1 MTLPARDWPA
11 ILATLARTY
20 GARGLAQRATH
31 ETRRALGAFRAKPRR
46 VIDFAPAP
54 MRHPFAVDFAA
65 LTHAT
70 NPAQALA
77 RADRVLAGDYQAY
90 RTVWR
95 PLPIGPAAWHRSPNE
110 MEIEADLPWWR
121 ALPRQDAD
129 LDVKDIWEPA
139 RFAWTYD
146 LVRAWIITR
155 DDRYAAAFHRT
166 LADWLESSPPFRG
179 VHWACGQEST
189 IRAIALLYAEANLV
203 GAPSSDEHA
212 MARITSVLAATGE
225 RVADAIGHALSQ
237 RNNHGISEAVGLLA
251 LGARFRGT
259 HPAAVHWASRGRRL
273 LERLIREQFA
283 PDGWYI
289 QHSFNYLRVA
299 LDMCIVARRL
309 LLASSIDFSLDATE
323 RLRAATEL
331 LLAVI
336 DPDTGSVP
344 NHGHNDG
351 AFVHPITLR
360 AYRDY
365 RPVVTAAC
373 ASFDVPL
380 PANLAPDAEALA
392 WLGLPNARQGEPIG
406 DGVRSGASGW
416 ATARAGSTAVF
427 LRAGS
432 YTSRPGHLDALHV
445 DVRLAGRDTVVDAGT
460 FAYLGPLPWRNA
472 LAAARVHNGPLVD
485 DQEPGVRGPRFL
497 WLRWPNAKLIRAAR
511 DGDTMVLAAEIPDR
525 VRRTVRVERNVVRVD
540 DLVLTSAA
548 STVTVR
554 WLLHPSADATIM
566 HIDGAS
572 TTNAA
577 RESEVVGWYSP
588 AYGVRLPASWIEVK
602 RPAVLGLHITCDI
615 GTPRSAAPKRGL
627 AFGVM
632 DSALPTVE

>member
-1 MTLPARDWPA
+1 
-11 ILATLARTY
+11 
-20 GARGLAQRATH
+20 
-31 ETRRALGAFRAKPRR
+31 
-46 VIDFAPAP
+46 
-54 MRHPFAVDFAA
+54 
-65 LTHAT
+65 
-70 NPAQALA
+70 
-77 RADRVLAGDYQAY
+77 
-90 RTVWR
+90 
-95 PLPIGPAAWHRSPNE
+95 
-110 MEIEADLPWWR
+110 
-121 ALPRQDAD
+121 
-129 LDVKDIWEPA
+129 
-139 RFAWTYD
+139 
-146 LVRAWIITR
+146 
-155 DDRYAAAFHRT
+155 
-166 LADWLESSPPFRG
+166 
-179 VHWACGQEST
+179 WACGQEST

-203 GAPSSDEHA
+203 GAPSSDEYA

-225 RVADAIGHALSQ
+225 RVNDAIGHALSQ

-259 HPAAVHWASRGRRL
+259 HPSAVAWASRGRRL

-380 PANLAPDAEALA
+380 PSNLAPDAETLA
-392 WLGLPNARQGEPIG
+392 WIGLPNPKQGEPLG

-432 YTSRPGHLDALHV
+432 YTSRPGHMDALHV
-445 DVRLAGRDTVVDAGT
+445 DVRLSGRDTVVDAGT
-460 FAYLGPLPWRNA
+460 FAYNGPLPWRNA
-472 LAAARVHNGPLVD
+472 LAGPQVHNGPLVD

-497 WLRWPNAKLIRAAR
+497 WLRWPNAKLLRAAQ
-511 DGDTMVLAAEIPDR
+511 DGATMVLSAEIPDR
-525 VRRTVRVERNVVRVD
+525 IRRTVRVERDCVRVD

-554 WLLHPSADATIM
+554 WLLHPSADSAII
-566 HIDGAS
+566 HIDGESA
-572 TTNAA
+572 THAA
-577 RESEVVGWYSP
+577 RESEVMGWYSP

-615 GTPRSAAPKRGL
+615 GTPHLAAPKRGL

-632 DSALPTVE
+632 DSALPTVD

>member
-1 MTLPARDWPA
+1 
-11 ILATLARTY
+11 
-20 GARGLAQRATH
+20 
-31 ETRRALGAFRAKPRR
+31 
-46 VIDFAPAP
+46 
-54 MRHPFAVDFAA
+54 
-65 LTHAT
+65 
-70 NPAQALA
+70 
-77 RADRVLAGDYQAY
+77 
-90 RTVWR
+90 
-95 PLPIGPAAWHRSPNE
+95 
-110 MEIEADLPWWR
+110 
-121 ALPRQDAD
+121 
-129 LDVKDIWEPA
+129 
-139 RFAWTYD
+139 
-146 LVRAWIITR
+146 
-155 DDRYAAAFHRT
+155 
-166 LADWLESSPPFRG
+166 PFRG

-203 GAPSSDEHA
+203 GAPSSDEYA

-225 RVADAIGHALSQ
+225 RVNDAIGHALSQ

-259 HPAAVHWASRGRRL
+259 HPAAVHWASKGRRL

-289 QHSFNYLRVA
+289 QHSFNYLRLA

-380 PANLAPDAEALA
+380 PSNVAPDGETLA
-392 WLGLPNARQGEPIG
+392 WLGMPAPHEGKPIG
-406 DGVRSGASGW
+406 DGVRSGTSGW
-416 ATARAGSTAVF
+416 ASARAGNTAVF

-432 YTSRPGHLDALHV
+432 YVSRPGHLDALHL

-460 FAYLGPLPWRNA
+460 FAYSGPLPWRNA
-472 LAAARVHNGPLVD
+472 LASARIHNGPMMD
-485 DQEPGVRGPRFL
+485 NQEPGLRGPRFL
-497 WLRWPNAKLIRAAR
+497 WLRWPNAKLLRAGR
-511 DGDTMVLAAEIPDR
+511 DGDTMVLAAEVPDR
-525 VRRTVRVERNVVRVD
+525 VRRTVRVERELVRVD
-540 DLVLTSAA
+540 DLILTSAA
-548 STVTVR
+548 STVAVR
-554 WLLHPSADATIM
+554 WLLHPSADPAVI
-566 HIDGAS
+566 HVEGDS
-572 TTNAA
+572 TVHAA
-577 RESEVVGWYSP
+577 RESEVMGWYSP
-588 AYGVRLPASWIEVK
+588 AYGVRLPATWIEVQ
-602 RPAVLGLHITCDI
+602 RPAVLGLHISCDI
-615 GTPRSAAPKRGL
+615 GTPRLAAPARGL
-627 AFGVM
+627 SLEVM
-632 DSALPTVE
+632 DSAFPAVE